1 MTTPLAKWT
10 PEQYGVQHLEA
21 DLSGFGVRNVSVCT
35 YQQDWTASAMA
46 FPLAGEDPVWEETF
60 PCVEDARRAAEQR
73 YGLARTVPTV
83 PVQRIEIYGA
93 RA

>member
-1 MTTPLAKWT
+1 MTAPLAKWT
-10 PEQYGVQHLEA
+10 PIKDCVQFLDA
-21 DLSGFGVRNVSVCT
+21 DLSGHGIRNVSVCQ
-35 YQQDWTASAMA
+35 YQQDWTAIAMA

-73 YGLARTVPTV
+73 YGLARAVPTV